1 MARKRFKIFDFGFKN
16 SFKKHGPTIIGILFI
31 SIFLVWRYHNARIL
45 SFNTSTVSH
54 EFVSSGIK
62 PVYIKSYPL
71 GIDTEIKDSA
81 IVDGVWQIQLNS
93 ANYLVSSAG
102 IGDNGNTIIYGHNKD
117 NILGPLRWIKKGAE
131 IEILASCNKY
141 YYEVIDTHEVDPD
154 NLQYILPTDSEI
166 LTIYTCTGFLDSKRF
181 IAQAVLKN

>member
-1 MARKRFKIFDFGFKN
+1 MARKQRFNFKDN
-16 SFKKHGPTIIGILFI
+16 LILISGILLI
-31 SIFLVWRYHNARIL
+31 CIFLVWRYHNARIL

-54 EFVSSGIK
+54 ESVSNGVK

-71 GIDTEIKDSA
+71 GIDIEIKGSG
-81 IVDGVWQIQLNS
+81 IVDGVWQIQPNS
-93 ANYLVSSAG
+93 ANYLVTSAG
-102 IGDNGNTIIYGHNKD
+102 IGDKGNTIIYGHNKD

-131 IEILASCNKY
+131 IEILASDGNKY